1 MPAFILPMVKFYDAI
16 GKWLHLKTFRSKFVS
31 KYFSH
36 QDLLELVKSSFR
48 EVCNLTDLTA
58 KPLPLSLLVNCL
70 RKLRNIKQQL
80 YSSVHPFCLGQW
92 SFSQNIFSDSFEI
105 YFTTRTCWL
114 SFCHFQFRLI
124 SWISTLLGKISLLRA
139 QKRLTGH
146 LNVRYESVSLL
157 PMQESQDDWNSGLNS
172 TSFCIFSSL
181 SNTCRS
187 LWTSVV

>member
-1 MPAFILPMVKFYDAI
+1 MPAFMLPMVKFYDAI

-58 KPLPLSLLVNCL
+58 KPLPLSLLVNRL

-80 YSSVHPFCLGQW
+80 YSSVHPFCLAQW

-114 SFCHFQFRLI
+114 SFCHFSIWVDLMDKHLTWQNLLIACTKKVHWAFKCPIRISEPFAHARKPRWLKFRI
-124 SWISTLLGKISLLRA
+124 K
-139 QKRLTGH
+139 
-146 LNVRYESVSLL
+146 
-157 PMQESQDDWNSGLNS
+157 
-172 TSFCIFSSL
+172 
-181 SNTCRS
+181 
-187 LWTSVV
+187 